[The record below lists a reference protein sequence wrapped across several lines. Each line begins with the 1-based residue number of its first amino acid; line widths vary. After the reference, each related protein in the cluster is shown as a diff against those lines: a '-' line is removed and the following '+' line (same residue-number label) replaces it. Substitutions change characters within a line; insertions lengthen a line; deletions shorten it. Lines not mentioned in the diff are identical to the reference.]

1 MKPAN
6 SALSVAAVAAA
17 VSAFCVSCGSSDVR
31 MRPDV
36 PSDVTMTTGAPAPSA
51 PSPGTPPNAPPSPVV
66 EDRTLDRPFDIA
78 SGPDVSPRADSR
90 GAPTS
95 SRDDGPRA
103 TRHDVVGLS
112 DADIAA
118 VLDSAGKAERRLAR
132 EALKRATSARVRQL
146 AQRVLSDHGAA
157 KLEKVERSV
166 PLVATDN
173 ATSAELTSSGAR
185 AAAGLASA
193 NDQDFDRLYIDALAG
208 EERHLVQLLDGE
220 LIPQAQDAEL
230 RMLLQELRTSATSR
244 LGMAED
250 LRSSALH

>member
-1 MKPAN
+1 M
-6 SALSVAAVAAA
+6 
-17 VSAFCVSCGSSDVR
+17 
-31 MRPDV
+31 
-36 PSDVTMTTGAPAPSA
+36 
-51 PSPGTPPNAPPSPVV
+51 
-66 EDRTLDRPFDIA
+66 
-78 SGPDVSPRADSR
+78 
-90 GAPTS
+90 
-95 SRDDGPRA
+95 
-103 TRHDVVGLS
+103 GLS

-132 EALKRATSARVRQL
+132 EALKRATSARVRQI
-146 AQRVLSDHGAA
+146 AQRLLSDNGAA

-185 AAAGLASA
+185 SAAGLASA